1 MKRRN
6 FNKSILQQGGLMIE
20 ALAMLGLIAVV
31 TPTMYKKSAER
42 TMEVEDIN
50 TAATI
55 RTINAAAN
63 DYVSA
68 NYATILGDMVKNNE
82 TNRKLELNDLKTYLP
97 YGFNIE
103 KALYNYNG
111 NSIRISVARPAGS
124 NNLTTLMLFPA
135 KMDADNGIGQERTAR
150 IAALI
155 GSSGGYVTDSHKA
168 RGIGGIWKLEG
179 DDFTNNFGNADPN
192 TYSIVTA
199 SADTISASAGNEMDY
214 SKYLQRGKDAGD
226 DEGQWK
232 NTMRTD
238 LYMGGP
244 EGSSEDVYREA
255 TGPWSIRNINRLIV
269 GTDYVGGNK
278 EAEDA
283 TNYSLYVAPG
293 AANPNAYIHG
303 SLEAGNGQLNAD
315 ENNLKYG
322 TGTDDAGNSWVGFN
336 VNREGTISN
345 LKDLNLAQKF
355 ANGWNSIKIGAL
367 DDNDD
372 DDTNYIIR
380 AYHDTNNNTGH
391 VSLLSDSIAQFH
403 SYGSDVYNIDG
414 DNVADN
420 DDRIVFVDGGWK
432 RLGTTNAD
440 ELVEEPKYYN
450 KPYFPMR
457 IGSNV
462 KADGL
467 LAAGQI
473 DTQKIRAASLSVGS
487 HNIDD
492 TEKWLNVDTY
502 GITIKDVDRHYD
514 GEDYVSTGTYGSF
527 NNNGILLRVSDDKGD
542 TRGITDEDKGTLGTS
557 GGRDTSE
564 HEIQFN
570 LRTNKEFAGG
580 TTLSNVAELFADNT
594 DIRGKKIARISG
606 QGTIIQAKSKIR
618 DWKDDYDSS
627 WEDETQ
633 DFKDTVGPN
642 TLLLRND
649 DMQIRIHTVGHDS
662 SRDNYAAVE
671 TVFEPRGISQDYTG
685 QLSRTV
691 FKNQSVNISNG
702 NFRIARTQGGRSF
715 DSVFSVR
722 GNDYDDVEDLFD
734 QKFNDCFV
742 RRDSGSNSNKNINLE
757 KKYWEPGGYDV
768 AMHGDI
774 VITPLYSQAPTANVS
789 IGKFNKMAGINILTR
804 KYMNEETIK
813 PDNNYSADNNDSA
826 NYDRKRNTF
835 GNIIMIDQGA
845 TDSDNNNRDHGSN
858 TDYRVDPG
866 TVYIRKGYV
875 EVHGEKDIPSA
886 TTHSTKNAYE
896 GNGVIVASR
905 LVANN
910 PTSGSYGATAPQL
923 VTSNYKLNNEE
934 EKNYNITVSR
944 NNGTTTSNVE
954 TEINRYDTYM
964 VNPAYTSVM
973 HDIKLTTRGGARLS
987 DILPDFINKG
997 IYVVSN
1003 TISEQY
1009 NKEHTG
1015 EKGELKFNGYVKIV
1029 DDKTTSLPEGGGS
1042 KYSISS
1048 KEDINF
1054 STERAWASPFL
1065 GTVPAPQC
1073 PPGYGRVITLSP
1085 YSFEM
1090 AQAGVLNKTKR
1101 FYDDP
1106 LSTNNASTG
1115 KTGIKNVAK
1124 DSYYV
1129 MPVNNAN
1136 EVKSSLTPP
1145 EYAKTNVALDG
1156 NTDIEIKATNNN
1168 IGTINGTLDKL
1179 DGLSTQQ
1186 YVLSSP
1192 TATDSSTTPVK
1203 PLFFQ
1208 QSTRIKSATV
1218 PLVKGMETSLET
1230 EPSKLNGEYV
1240 QGWAAIIGFIYPAKM
1255 YSAFTGNDNSGFYWN
1270 LFPVMRGTING
1281 YATVYCYFDR
1291 TNMYKRYN
1299 SNYSDYV
1306 DRQDYMKTM
1315 TGVPDSPQKTDSSY
1329 TKRLNDP
1336 NMKYNEVW

>member
-68 NYATILGDMVKNNE
+68 NYSTILGDMVKNNE
-82 TNRKLELNDLKTYLP
+82 TNRKLNIEDLKAYLP
-97 YGFNIE
+97 YGFDIK
-103 KALYNYNG
+103 KALYNYDG
-111 NSIRISVARPAGS
+111 EHIQLSVSRPDGS

-135 KMDADNGIGQERTAR
+135 KLDEENGIGQERTSR

-155 GSSGGYVTDSHKA
+155 GSSGGYVTDNNKA
-168 RGIGGIWKLEG
+168 RGIGGIWELSG
-179 DDFTNNFGNADPN
+179 DNYTKNFNSAN
-192 TYSIVTA
+192 KYSIVTA

-244 EGSSEDVYREA
+244 DTSTEDVYHEA

-278 EAEDA
+278 ETEDA
-283 TNYSLYVAPG
+283 TNYSLYVAG
-293 AANPNAYIHG
+293 NKPNTYLSG
-303 SLEAGNGQLNAD
+303 TLEAVNSDFKVLQNQLSFGRTVTNPDADPAAQTKSDYAFTIANNGDTSTRGQLIVDRNVT
-315 ENNLKYG
+315 L
-322 TGTDDAGNSWVGFN
+322 AGSAGF
-336 VNREGTISN
+336 
-345 LKDLNLAQKF
+345 
-355 ANGWNSIKIGAL
+355 WNDVKIGVIDKYPSATEPNYGIRIKPFA
-367 DDNDD
+367 DKTSEKDNNDAPWGRVTFFAD
-372 DDTNYIIR
+372 NIMQI
-380 AYHDTNNNTGH
+380 NNTGNND
-391 VSLLSDSIAQFH
+391 VSASD
-403 SYGSDVYNIDG
+403 
-414 DNVADN
+414 
-420 DDRIVFVDGGWK
+420 DDRILIMNDGIK
-432 RLGTTNAD
+432 ELPDGTA
-440 ELVEEPKYYN
+440 VPKISYTEN
-450 KPYFPMR
+450 GKPTFPVR
-457 IGSNV
+457 IGSNAKV
-462 KADGL
+462 EGV

-492 TEKWLNVDTY
+492 TEKWLNVNQY
-502 GITIKDVDRHYD
+502 GVTMADIHHENNSDYD
-514 GEDYVSTGTYGSF
+514 PQGTYASF
-527 NNNGILLRVSDDKGD
+527 NQAGILLRADNGSHPVSDD
-542 TRGITDEDKGTLGTS
+542 DKG
-557 GGRDTSE
+557 GGANYKVGGQNTSE
-564 HEIQFN
+564 HAIQLN

-580 TTLSNVAELFADNT
+580 KTLSNVAELFADNT
-594 DIRGKKIARISG
+594 DIRSKKIARISG

-633 DFKDTVGPN
+633 DFKDTVDSN

-649 DMQIRIHTVGHDS
+649 GMQMKMS
-662 SRDNYAAVE
+662 SKAGSVKDKNSNDNPINISE
-671 TVFEPRGISQDYTG
+671 TVFSPRNNRDSAYT
-685 QLSRTV
+685 RTSFQNMHV
-691 FKNQSVNISNG
+691 DLKDS
-702 NFRIARTQGGRSF
+702 NFRIVSNWENI
-715 DSVFSVR
+715 FSVR
-722 GNDYDDVEDLFD
+722 GNDNEEDKFSSNNNDVFT
-734 QKFNDCFV
+734 
-742 RRDSGSNSNKNINLE
+742 RNIPDFPPTNE
-757 KKYWEPGGYDV
+757 KIINNYDV
-768 AMHGDI
+768 ALHGNI
-774 VITPLYSQAPTANVS
+774 VVAPKTPIGSSSYNPSNYYANVS
-789 IGKFNKMAGINILTR
+789 IGTLNKMAGVNILDKR
-804 KYMNEETIK
+804 YDYNGKLSETASWGH
-813 PDNNYSADNNDSA
+813 NA
-826 NYDRKRNTF
+826 NQHNVV
-835 GNIIMIDQGA
+835 IIDQGFDQNA
-845 TDSDNNNRDHGSN
+845 DYNNNNKKDI
-858 TDYRVDPG
+858 VDPG

-875 EVHGEKDIPSA
+875 EVHGDDSVLTSSDKD
-886 TTHSTKNAYE
+886 AYQ
-896 GNGVIVASR
+896 GNGVLVASR

-910 PTSGSYGATAPQL
+910 PIQARDVTKNIPERGSH
-923 VTSNYKLNNEE
+923 
-934 EKNYNITVSR
+934 ITEFVDSSKFG
-944 NNGTTTSNVE
+944 NGS
-954 TEINRYDTYM
+954 NRYDTYM

-1003 TISEQY
+1003 TMHESSVD
-1009 NKEHTG
+1009 KDFTFH
-1015 EKGELKFNGYVKIV
+1015 GY
-1029 DDKTTSLPEGGGS
+1029 DKTHDIQTIEPT
-1042 KYSISS
+1042 K
-1048 KEDINF
+1048 KINF
-1054 STERAWASPFL
+1054 TETEAWASPFL
-1065 GTVPAPQC
+1065 GAVPAPQC

-1090 AQAGVLNKTKR
+1090 AQAGVLNKTTR
-1101 FYDDP
+1101 SATTDP
-1106 LSTNNASTG
+1106 MKEGLGN
-1115 KTGIKNVAK
+1115 
-1124 DSYYV
+1124 SYYV

-1145 EYAKTNVALDG
+1145 EYAKANVALDADS
-1156 NTDIEIKATNNN
+1156 DIRIDSTNNN
-1168 IGTINGTLDKL
+1168 IGTIDGTLKKL

-1208 QSTRIKSATV
+1208 QSTRIKSATI
-1218 PLVKGMETSLET
+1218 PLLSGEAKTSIETTQSYLTGKYVK
-1230 EPSKLNGEYV
+1230 
-1240 QGWAAIIGFIYPAKM
+1240 GWAAIIGFIYPAKM
-1255 YSAFTGNDNSGFYWN
+1255 YSSFTNKDEEGFYWN

-1291 TNMYKRYN
+1291 TNMYGKYN
-1299 SNYSDYV
+1299 DNYSDYV

-1315 TGVPDSPQKTDSSY
+1315 TGVPDDHSKTDSNY

-1336 NMKYNEVW
+1336 NLKYDEVW

>member
-68 NYATILGDMVKNNE
+68 NYSTILGDMVKNNE
-82 TNRKLELNDLKTYLP
+82 TNRKLNIEDLKAYLP
-97 YGFNIE
+97 YGFDVK
-103 KALYNYNG
+103 KALYNYDG
-111 NSIRISVARPAGS
+111 EHIQLSVSRPDGS

-135 KMDADNGIGQERTAR
+135 KLDEENGIGQERTSR

-155 GSSGGYVTDSHKA
+155 GSSGGYVTDTNKA
-168 RGIGGIWKLEG
+168 RGIGGIWELSG
-179 DDFTNNFGNADPN
+179 DSYTKNFNSAN
-192 TYSIVTA
+192 KYSIVTA

-214 SKYLQRGKDAGD
+214 SKYLQRGQDPD
-226 DEGQWK
+226 DTNSQWK

-255 TGPWSIRNINRLIV
+255 TGPHSIRNINSLIV
-269 GTDYVGGNK
+269 GANTSGGVDGEGNDL
-278 EAEDA
+278 ADA
-283 TNYSLYVAPG
+283 GGYGLYVAPG

-322 TGTDDAGNSWVGFN
+322 TGTDDDGNSWVGFN
-336 VNREGTISN
+336 VDKEGTISN
-345 LKDLNLAQKF
+345 LKDLNLAKK
-355 ANGWNSIKIGAL
+355 AGNWTSILIGAL
-367 DDNDD
+367 ENDGDDK
-372 DDTNYIIR
+372 NYIIKAQPR
-380 AYHDTNNNTGH
+380 DGESLGK
-391 VSLLSDSIAQFH
+391 VSLLGDDIVSLSGYASKDNYMPYPNRRKASSDRVVIL
-403 SYGSDVYNIDG
+403 N
-414 DNVADN
+414 N
-420 DDRIVFVDGGWK
+420 GWK
-432 RLGTTNAD
+432 TD
-440 ELVEEPKYYN
+440 ENLQPIDEPQYN
-450 KPYFPMR
+450 SEPSFPMR
-457 IGSNV
+457 VGANAKYQGI
-462 KADGL
+462 
-467 LAAGQI
+467 LAAGQL

-487 HNIDD
+487 EKIDD
-492 TEKWLNVDTY
+492 ENKWMTVDKDGILITKNSTDTDGNTKSGTRININKDQISLRVDATPQSIINERGIESTGHAGQIVMNNTGTVY
-502 GITIKDVDRHYD
+502 ESDGSERTVNAAITI
-514 GEDYVSTGTYGSF
+514 
-527 NNNGILLRVSDDKGD
+527 
-542 TRGITDEDKGTLGTS
+542 TS
-557 GGRDTSE
+557 PT
-564 HEIQFN
+564 
-570 LRTNKEFAGG
+570 
-580 TTLSNVAELFADNT
+580 T
-594 DIRGKKIARISG
+594 DIRGTEDLTISG
-606 QGTIIQAKSKIR
+606 KGTIVQAMSENSKSSA
-618 DWKDDYDSS
+618 D
-627 WEDETQ
+627 T
-633 DFKDTVGPN
+633 FKNTVPDN

-649 DMQIRIHTVGHDS
+649 GMQMKMSSKVGSVKDKNGNNNPINIS
-662 SRDNYAAVE
+662 E
-671 TVFEPRGISQDYTG
+671 TVFSPR
-685 QLSRTV
+685 
-691 FKNQSVNISNG
+691 NNSNSAHTKTSFQNMHVDLKDS
-702 NFRIARTQGGRSF
+702 NFRIVSNRENI
-715 DSVFSVR
+715 FSVR
-722 GNDYDDVEDLFD
+722 GNDNEEDKFSSNNNDVFT
-734 QKFNDCFV
+734 
-742 RRDSGSNSNKNINLE
+742 RNIPDFPPTNE
-757 KKYWEPGGYDV
+757 KIINNYDV
-768 AMHGDI
+768 ALHGNI
-774 VITPLYSQAPTANVS
+774 VVAPKTPIDSSSYNPSNYYANVS
-789 IGKFNKMAGINILTR
+789 IGTLNKMAGVNILDKR
-804 KYMNEETIK
+804 YDYNGKLSETASWGH
-813 PDNNYSADNNDSA
+813 NA
-826 NYDRKRNTF
+826 NQHNVV
-835 GNIIMIDQGA
+835 IIDQGF
-845 TDSDNNNRDHGSN
+845 DVN
-858 TDYRVDPG
+858 TDYNNNNKKDIVDPG

-875 EVHGEKDIPSA
+875 EVHGEDTANTSGY
-886 TTHSTKNAYE
+886 SYNDAYH
-896 GNGVIVASR
+896 GNGVLVASR

-910 PTSGSYGATAPQL
+910 PPADKTKTTVPYGHEVPQMFKSDYI
-923 VTSNYKLNNEE
+923 TE
-934 EKNYNITVSR
+934 YNTTVDDKGKDVV
-944 NNGTTTSNVE
+944 NG
-954 TEINRYDTYM
+954 INRYDTYM

-1003 TISEQY
+1003 TISEKY
-1009 NKEHTG
+1009 NKDHT
-1015 EKGELKFNGYVKIV
+1015 EKGKLIFNGYIKIV
-1029 DDKTTSLPEGGGS
+1029 DDKTTSLPDGDGR

-1101 FYDDP
+1101 AMNDA
-1106 LSTNNASTG
+1106 LSTEFSNKAEQG
-1115 KTGIKNVAK
+1115 KEGPF

-1129 MPVNNAN
+1129 MPTNNYN

-1145 EYAKTNVALDG
+1145 EYAKANVALDG

-1218 PLVKGMETSLET
+1218 PLVKDMPTSIET
-1230 EPSKLNGEYV
+1230 EPSDLDGKYV

-1255 YSAFTGNDNSGFYWN
+1255 YSAFTGNNNSGFYWN

-1291 TNMYKRYN
+1291 TNMYKRY
-1299 SNYSDYV
+1299 SSDY
-1306 DRQDYMKTM
+1306 DNYIEKQDYMKTM
-1315 TGVPDSPQKTDSSY
+1315 DNVPNSHKKTDSNY

-1336 NMKYNEVW
+1336 DMKYNEVW

>member
-68 NYATILGDMVKNNE
+68 NYSTILGDMVKNNE
-82 TNRKLELNDLKTYLP
+82 TNRKLNIEDLKAYLP
-97 YGFNIE
+97 YGFDIK
-103 KALYNYNG
+103 KALYNYDG
-111 NSIRISVARPAGS
+111 EHIQLSVSRPDGS

-135 KMDADNGIGQERTAR
+135 KLDEENGIGQERTSR

-155 GSSGGYVTDSHKA
+155 GSSGGYVTDNNKA
-168 RGIGGIWKLEG
+168 RGIGGIWELSG
-179 DDFTNNFGNADPN
+179 DNYTKNFNSAN
-192 TYSIVTA
+192 KYSIVTA

-244 EGSSEDVYREA
+244 DTSTEDVYHEA

-278 EAEDA
+278 ETEDA
-283 TNYSLYVAPG
+283 TNYSLYVAG
-293 AANPNAYIHG
+293 NKPNTYLSG
-303 SLEAGNGQLNAD
+303 TLEAVNSDFKVLQNQLSFGRTVTNPDADPAAQTKSDYAFTIANNGDTSTRGQLIVDRNVT
-315 ENNLKYG
+315 L
-322 TGTDDAGNSWVGFN
+322 AGSAGF
-336 VNREGTISN
+336 
-345 LKDLNLAQKF
+345 
-355 ANGWNSIKIGAL
+355 WNDVKIGVIDKYPSATEPNYGIRIKPFA
-367 DDNDD
+367 DKTSEKDNNDAPWGRVTFFAD
-372 DDTNYIIR
+372 NIMQI
-380 AYHDTNNNTGH
+380 NNTGNND
-391 VSLLSDSIAQFH
+391 VSASD
-403 SYGSDVYNIDG
+403 
-414 DNVADN
+414 
-420 DDRIVFVDGGWK
+420 DDRILIMNDGIK
-432 RLGTTNAD
+432 ELPDGTA
-440 ELVEEPKYYN
+440 VPKISYTEN
-450 KPYFPMR
+450 GKPTFPVR
-457 IGSNV
+457 IGSNAKV
-462 KADGL
+462 EGV

-492 TEKWLNVDTY
+492 TEKWLNVNQY
-502 GITIKDVDRHYD
+502 GVTMADIHHENNSDYD
-514 GEDYVSTGTYGSF
+514 HQGTYASF
-527 NNNGILLRVSDDKGD
+527 NQAGILLRADNGSHPVSDD
-542 TRGITDEDKGTLGTS
+542 DKG
-557 GGRDTSE
+557 GGANYKVGGQNTSE
-564 HEIQFN
+564 HAIQLN

-580 TTLSNVAELFADNT
+580 KTLSNVAELFADNT
-594 DIRGKKIARISG
+594 DIRSKKIARISG

-633 DFKDTVGPN
+633 DFKDTVDSN

-649 DMQIRIHTVGHDS
+649 GMQMKMS
-662 SRDNYAAVE
+662 SKAGSVKDKNSNDNPINISE
-671 TVFEPRGISQDYTG
+671 TVFSPRNNRDSAYT
-685 QLSRTV
+685 RTSFQNMHV
-691 FKNQSVNISNG
+691 DLKDS
-702 NFRIARTQGGRSF
+702 NFRIVSNWENI
-715 DSVFSVR
+715 FSVR
-722 GNDYDDVEDLFD
+722 GNDNEEDKFSSNNNDVFT
-734 QKFNDCFV
+734 
-742 RRDSGSNSNKNINLE
+742 RNIPDFPPTNE
-757 KKYWEPGGYDV
+757 KIINNYDV
-768 AMHGDI
+768 ALHGNI
-774 VITPLYSQAPTANVS
+774 VVAPKTPIGSSSYNPSNYYANVS
-789 IGKFNKMAGINILTR
+789 IGTLNKMAGVNILDKR
-804 KYMNEETIK
+804 YDYNGKLSETASWGH
-813 PDNNYSADNNDSA
+813 NA
-826 NYDRKRNTF
+826 NQHNVV
-835 GNIIMIDQGA
+835 IIDQGFDQNA
-845 TDSDNNNRDHGSN
+845 DYNNNNKKDI
-858 TDYRVDPG
+858 VDPG

-875 EVHGEKDIPSA
+875 EVHGDDSVLTSSDKD
-886 TTHSTKNAYE
+886 AYQ
-896 GNGVIVASR
+896 GNGVLVASR

-910 PTSGSYGATAPQL
+910 PIQARDVTKNIPERGSH
-923 VTSNYKLNNEE
+923 
-934 EKNYNITVSR
+934 ITEFVDSSKFG
-944 NNGTTTSNVE
+944 NGS
-954 TEINRYDTYM
+954 NRYDTYM

-1003 TISEQY
+1003 TMHESSVD
-1009 NKEHTG
+1009 KDFTFH
-1015 EKGELKFNGYVKIV
+1015 GY
-1029 DDKTTSLPEGGGS
+1029 DKTHDIQTIEPT
-1042 KYSISS
+1042 K
-1048 KEDINF
+1048 KINF
-1054 STERAWASPFL
+1054 TETEAWASPFL
-1065 GTVPAPQC
+1065 GAVPAPQC

-1090 AQAGVLNKTKR
+1090 AQAGVLNKTTR
-1101 FYDDP
+1101 SATTDP
-1106 LSTNNASTG
+1106 MKEGLGN
-1115 KTGIKNVAK
+1115 
-1124 DSYYV
+1124 SYYV

-1145 EYAKTNVALDG
+1145 EYAKANVALDADS
-1156 NTDIEIKATNNN
+1156 DIRIDSTNNN
-1168 IGTINGTLDKL
+1168 IGTIDGTLKKL

-1208 QSTRIKSATV
+1208 QSTRIKSATI
-1218 PLVKGMETSLET
+1218 PLLSGEAKTSIETTQSYLTGKYVK
-1230 EPSKLNGEYV
+1230 
-1240 QGWAAIIGFIYPAKM
+1240 GWAAIIGFIYPAKM
-1255 YSAFTGNDNSGFYWN
+1255 YSSFTNKDEEGFYWN

-1291 TNMYKRYN
+1291 TNMYGKYN
-1299 SNYSDYV
+1299 DNYSDYV

-1315 TGVPDSPQKTDSSY
+1315 TGVPDDHSKTDSNY

-1336 NMKYNEVW
+1336 NLKYDEVW

>member
-68 NYATILGDMVKNNE
+68 NYSTILGDMVKNTE
-82 TNRKLELNDLKTYLP
+82 YERELDPRDLRAYLP
-97 YGFNIE
+97 YGFDIE
-103 KALYNYNG
+103 KALYNYDGANIKLTV
-111 NSIRISVARPAGS
+111 SRPVGS

-179 DDFTNNFGNADPN
+179 GDFTKNFKNVDPN

-214 SKYLQRGKDAGD
+214 SKYLQRGQDPD
-226 DEGQWK
+226 DTNSQWK

-255 TGPWSIRNINRLIV
+255 TGPHSIRNINSLIV
-269 GTDYVGGNK
+269 GANTSGGVDGEGNDL
-278 EAEDA
+278 ADA
-283 TNYSLYVAPG
+283 GGYGLYVAPG

-336 VNREGTISN
+336 VDKEGTISN
-345 LKDLNLAQKF
+345 LKDLNLAKK
-355 ANGWNSIKIGAL
+355 AGNWTSILIGAL
-367 DDNDD
+367 ENDGDDK
-372 DDTNYIIR
+372 NYIIKAQPR
-380 AYHDTNNNTGH
+380 DGESLGK
-391 VSLLSDSIAQFH
+391 VSLLGDDIVSLSGYASKDNYMPYPNRRKASSDRVVIL
-403 SYGSDVYNIDG
+403 N
-414 DNVADN
+414 N
-420 DDRIVFVDGGWK
+420 GWK
-432 RLGTTNAD
+432 TD
-440 ELVEEPKYYN
+440 ENLQPIDEPQYN
-450 KPYFPMR
+450 SEPSFPMR
-457 IGSNV
+457 VGANAKYQGI
-462 KADGL
+462 
-467 LAAGQI
+467 LAAGQL

-487 HNIDD
+487 EKIDD
-492 TEKWLNVDTY
+492 ENKWMTVDKDGILITKNSTDTDGNTKSGTRINVNKDQISLRVDATPQSIINERGIESTGHAGQIVMNNTGTVY
-502 GITIKDVDRHYD
+502 NTDGSERTVNAAITI
-514 GEDYVSTGTYGSF
+514 
-527 NNNGILLRVSDDKGD
+527 
-542 TRGITDEDKGTLGTS
+542 TS
-557 GGRDTSE
+557 PT
-564 HEIQFN
+564 
-570 LRTNKEFAGG
+570 
-580 TTLSNVAELFADNT
+580 T
-594 DIRGKKIARISG
+594 DIRGTEDLTISG
-606 QGTIIQAKSKIR
+606 KGTIVQAMSENSKSSA
-618 DWKDDYDSS
+618 D
-627 WEDETQ
+627 T
-633 DFKDTVGPN
+633 FKNTVPDN

-649 DMQIRIHTVGHDS
+649 GMQMKMS
-662 SRDNYAAVE
+662 SKAGSVKDKNSNDNPINISE
-671 TVFEPRGISQDYTG
+671 TVFSPRNNRDSAYT
-685 QLSRTV
+685 RTSFQNMHV
-691 FKNQSVNISNG
+691 DLKDS
-702 NFRIARTQGGRSF
+702 NFRIVNDQNRSI
-715 DSVFSVR
+715 FSVR
-722 GNDYDDVEDLFD
+722 GNNNEEDKFGSNNNNNDLFTRNMQNVTD
-734 QKFNDCFV
+734 VK
-742 RRDSGSNSNKNINLE
+742 KNIANN
-757 KKYWEPGGYDV
+757 YDI
-768 AMHGDI
+768 ALHGNV
-774 VITPLYSQAPTANVS
+774 VISPLIPNNSTGFSATSYHANVS
-789 IGKFNKMAGINILTR
+789 IGTLNKNAGVNILDKR
-804 KYMNEETIK
+804 YDYNDILSETASSGYNRNQ
-813 PDNNYSADNNDSA
+813 NNVV
-826 NYDRKRNTF
+826 
-835 GNIIMIDQGA
+835 IIDQGFDENA
-845 TDSDNNNRDHGSN
+845 DYNNNNKKDI
-858 TDYRVDPG
+858 VDPG

-875 EVHGEKDIPSA
+875 EVHGEDTANTSG
-886 TTHSTKNAYE
+886 HSYNDAYH
-896 GNGVIVASR
+896 GNGVLVASR

-910 PTSGSYGATAPQL
+910 PSPDKTTKTTVPYGHEVPQMFESSYIT
-923 VTSNYKLNNEE
+923 E
-934 EKNYNITVSR
+934 YN
-944 NNGTTTSNVE
+944 TTLDDKGKEVVKP
-954 TEINRYDTYM
+954 INRYDTYM

-1003 TISEQY
+1003 TISEEY
-1009 NKEHTG
+1009 NKDHTEEG
-1015 EKGELKFNGYVKIV
+1015 KLIFNGYIKIV
-1029 DDKTTSLPEGGGS
+1029 DDKTTSLPEGNGN

-1065 GTVPAPQC
+1065 GAVPAPQC

-1106 LSTNNASTG
+1106 LSTGEN
-1115 KTGIKNVAK
+1115 GIKNDAK

-1145 EYAKTNVALDG
+1145 EYAKANVVSASDA
-1156 NTDIEIKATNNN
+1156 DIQIDATNSSM
-1168 IGTINGTLDKL
+1168 GTINGTLDKL

-1218 PLVKGMETSLET
+1218 PLVKGMKTSIET

-1291 TNMYKRYN
+1291 TNMYKRY
-1299 SNYSDYV
+1299 SSDY
-1306 DRQDYMKTM
+1306 DNYIEKQDYMKTM
-1315 TGVPDSPQKTDSSY
+1315 DNVPDSHKKTDSNY

-1336 NMKYNEVW
+1336 DMKYNEVW

>member
-111 NSIRISVARPAGS
+111 NSIKISVARPAGS

-155 GSSGGYVTDSHKA
+155 GSSGGYVIDSHKA

-278 EAEDA
+278 ETEDA

-336 VNREGTISN
+336 VDKEGTISN

-432 RLGTTNAD
+432 RLGTTNDD

-467 LAAGQI
+467 LAAGQL

-487 HNIDD
+487 QNIDD

-527 NNNGILLRVSDDKGD
+527 TNNGILLRVSDNKGD
-542 TRGITDEDKGTLGTS
+542 TNGITDEDRGTLGTP
-557 GGRDTSE
+557 GGRGTSE
-564 HEIQFN
+564 HDIQFN
-570 LRTNKEFAGG
+570 LRNSKKFAGG
-580 TTLSNVAELFADNT
+580 KTLPNVAELFADNT
-594 DIRGKKIARISG
+594 DIRSKEIARISG
-606 QGTIIQAKSKIR
+606 QGTIIQAKSEIG
-618 DWKDDYDSS
+618 DWKDDYDNNS
-627 WEDETQ
+627 EDETQ

-742 RRDSGSNSNKNINLE
+742 RRDSAKGATDTE
-757 KKYWEPGGYDV
+757 KKYWETGGYDV

-804 KYMNEETIK
+804 KYKNEETIK
-813 PDNNYSADNNDSA
+813 PDNNYSANNNDRA
-826 NYDRKRNTF
+826 NYDHKRDTF

-845 TDSDNNNRDHGSN
+845 TDSDNNNRDRGSTASN

-875 EVHGEKDIPSA
+875 EVHGEKTVHS
-886 TTHSTKNAYE
+886 TSTKNAYE
-896 GNGVIVASR
+896 GNGVLVASR

-910 PTSGSYGATAPQL
+910 PIQAHDGTNNIPEHGSHITEF
-923 VTSNYKLNNEE
+923 VDSSNYD
-934 EKNYNITVSR
+934 
-944 NNGTTTSNVE
+944 NGSNH
-954 TEINRYDTYM
+954 YDTYM

-1003 TISEQY
+1003 TI
-1009 NKEHTG
+1009 KENFNN
-1015 EKGELKFNGYVKIV
+1015 EAGELKFFGYNDAIKGAQHIASANSVNSTEK
-1029 DDKTTSLPEGGGS
+1029 
-1042 KYSISS
+1042 
-1048 KEDINF
+1048 INF
-1054 STERAWASPFL
+1054 ANSDAWASPFL
-1065 GTVPAPQC
+1065 GAVPAPQC

-1090 AQAGVLNKTKR
+1090 AQAGILNRTQR
-1101 FYDDP
+1101 AINDA
-1106 LSTNNASTG
+1106 LSTGEN
-1115 KTGIKNVAK
+1115 GIKNDTK

-1145 EYAKTNVALDG
+1145 EYAKANVALDG

-1218 PLVKGMETSLET
+1218 PLVDNYDNGTSLDT
-1230 EPSKLNGEYV
+1230 KPSDLNGLYV
-1240 QGWAAIIGFIYPAKM
+1240 SGWAAIIGFIYPAKM

-1291 TNMYKRYN
+1291 TNMYGKYN
-1299 SNYSDYV
+1299 GNYVDYV
-1306 DRQDYMKTM
+1306 DKQDYMKTM
-1315 TGVPDSPQKTDSSY
+1315 TGVPSSKAKVIDPLY
-1329 TKRLNDP
+1329 KARLNDP
-1336 NMKYNEVW
+1336 NMKYDEVW

>member
-68 NYATILGDMVKNNE
+68 NYSTILGDMVKNTE
-82 TNRKLELNDLKTYLP
+82 YERELDPRDLRAYLP
-97 YGFNIE
+97 YGFDIE
-103 KALYNYNG
+103 KALYNYDGANIKLTV
-111 NSIRISVARPAGS
+111 SRPVGS

-179 DDFTNNFGNADPN
+179 GDFTKNFKNVDPN

-214 SKYLQRGKDAGD
+214 SKYLQRGKDPD
-226 DEGQWK
+226 DTGGQWK

-244 EGSSEDVYREA
+244 EGSSEDVYHEA

-336 VNREGTISN
+336 VDTEGTITN
-345 LKDLNLAQKF
+345 LKNLNLA
-355 ANGWNSIKIGAL
+355 NLWGRWNNIQIGAL
-367 DDNDD
+367 DDDD
-372 DDTNYIIR
+372 DDRWFVIKADANPNSSDEGNLYLLGDVAEFHNR
-380 AYHDTNNNTGH
+380 DTNDNNNDLVVLADWNWDNFRTDGNGNA
-391 VSLLSDSIAQFH
+391 IPKIN
-403 SYGSDVYNIDG
+403 YNNSPI
-414 DNVADN
+414 
-420 DDRIVFVDGGWK
+420 
-432 RLGTTNAD
+432 
-440 ELVEEPKYYN
+440 
-450 KPYFPMR
+450 FPIRM
-457 IGSNV
+457 GSNTKV
-462 KADGL
+462 DSL
-467 LAAGQI
+467 LAAGQL

-487 HNIDD
+487 QNIEDS
-492 TEKWLNVDTY
+492 EKWLNVDSY

-570 LRTNKEFAGG
+570 LRNSKKFAGG
-580 TTLSNVAELFADNT
+580 KALSNVAELFADNT
-594 DIRGKKIARISG
+594 DIRGKEIARISG
-606 QGTIIQAKSKIR
+606 QGTIIQAKSEIG
-618 DWKDDYDSS
+618 DWKDDYDNNS
-627 WEDETQ
+627 EDETQ
-633 DFKDTVGPN
+633 DFKDTVDSN

-742 RRDSGSNSNKNINLE
+742 RRDSGSKSNKNINLE

-886 TTHSTKNAYE
+886 TTPSTKNAYE

-923 VTSNYKLNNEE
+923 VTSNYKLNNE

-1003 TISEQY
+1003 TISEEY
-1009 NKEHTG
+1009 NKAHTG
-1015 EKGELKFNGYVKIV
+1015 EKGELIFNGYVKIV

-1073 PPGYGRVITLSP
+1073 PPGYGRVITISP

-1101 FYDDP
+1101 AMNDA
-1106 LSTNNASTG
+1106 LSTEFSNKAEQGNG
-1115 KTGIKNVAK
+1115 PY

-1129 MPVNNAN
+1129 MPTNNYN

-1145 EYAKTNVALDG
+1145 EYAKANVALDG

-1218 PLVKGMETSLET
+1218 PLVQGKPTSLET
-1230 EPSKLNGEYV
+1230 EASDLNGEYV

-1255 YSAFTGNDNSGFYWN
+1255 YSAFTGNNNSGFYWN

>member
-68 NYATILGDMVKNNE
+68 NYSTILGDMVKNTE
-82 TNRKLELNDLKTYLP
+82 YERELDPRDLRAYLP
-97 YGFNIE
+97 YGFDIE
-103 KALYNYNG
+103 KALYNYDGANIKLTV
-111 NSIRISVARPAGS
+111 SRPVGS

-179 DDFTNNFGNADPN
+179 GDFTKNFKNVDPN

-214 SKYLQRGKDAGD
+214 SKYLQRGKDPD
-226 DEGQWK
+226 DTGGQWK

-244 EGSSEDVYREA
+244 EGSSEDVYHEA

-336 VNREGTISN
+336 VDKEGTISN
-345 LKDLNLAQKF
+345 LKDLNLA
-355 ANGWNSIKIGAL
+355 NLWGRWNNIQIGAL
-367 DDNDD
+367 DNDED
-372 DDTNYIIR
+372 EQWFVIKADADQNSVDKGNLYLLGDVAEFHNRDTN
-380 AYHDTNNNTGH
+380 DNNNDL
-391 VSLLSDSIAQFH
+391 VVL
-403 SYGSDVYNIDG
+403 
-414 DNVADN
+414 AD
-420 DDRIVFVDGGWK
+420 
-432 RLGTTNAD
+432 
-440 ELVEEPKYYN
+440 YYN
-450 KPYFPMR
+450 FRTDEDGNHISDIKYNTSPTFPIRM
-457 IGSNV
+457 GSNTKV
-462 KADGL
+462 DGL
-467 LAAGQI
+467 LAAGQL

-492 TEKWLNVDTY
+492 NEKWLNVNQY
-502 GITIKDVDRHYD
+502 GVTMADIHHENNGDYD
-514 GEDYVSTGTYGSF
+514 PYGTYASF
-527 NNNGILLRVSDDKGD
+527 NQAGILLRADYSSHPVSDD
-542 TRGITDEDKGTLGTS
+542 DKG
-557 GGRDTSE
+557 GGANYKVGGQNTSE
-564 HEIQFN
+564 HAIQFN

-580 TTLSNVAELFADNT
+580 KTLPNVAELFADNT
-594 DIRGKKIARISG
+594 DIRAKETARISG
-606 QGTIIQAKSKIR
+606 NGTIIQAKSEIG
-618 DWKDDYDSS
+618 DWKDDYDNNS
-627 WEDETQ
+627 EDETR
-633 DFKDTVGPN
+633 DFKDTVDSN

-649 DMQIRIHTVGHDS
+649 GMQMKMS
-662 SRDNYAAVE
+662 SKAGSVKDKNSNDNPINISE
-671 TVFEPRGISQDYTG
+671 TVFSPRNNRDSAYT
-685 QLSRTV
+685 RTSFQNMHV
-691 FKNQSVNISNG
+691 DLKDS
-702 NFRIARTQGGRSF
+702 NFRIVSNRENI
-715 DSVFSVR
+715 FSVR
-722 GNDYDDVEDLFD
+722 GNDNEEDKFSSNNNDVFT
-734 QKFNDCFV
+734 
-742 RRDSGSNSNKNINLE
+742 RNIPDFLPTNE
-757 KKYWEPGGYDV
+757 KIINNYDV
-768 AMHGDI
+768 ALHGNI
-774 VITPLYSQAPTANVS
+774 VVAPKTPIDSSSHNPSNYYANVS
-789 IGKFNKMAGINILTR
+789 IGTLNKMAGVNILDKR
-804 KYMNEETIK
+804 YDYNGKLSETASWGHNANQ
-813 PDNNYSADNNDSA
+813 NNVV
-826 NYDRKRNTF
+826 
-835 GNIIMIDQGA
+835 IIDQGFDENA
-845 TDSDNNNRDHGSN
+845 DYNNNNKKDI
-858 TDYRVDPG
+858 VDPG

-875 EVHGEKDIPSA
+875 EVHGEDTANTSGY
-886 TTHSTKNAYE
+886 SYNDAYH
-896 GNGVIVASR
+896 GKGVLVASR

-910 PTSGSYGATAPQL
+910 PIQAHS
-923 VTSNYKLNNEE
+923 
-934 EKNYNITVSR
+934 EKTE
-944 NNGTTTSNVE
+944 NGTTTNTPEHGSHITQFVNSSQYGNGS
-954 TEINRYDTYM
+954 NRYDTYM

-1003 TISEQY
+1003 TI
-1009 NKEHTG
+1009 KENFNNEAG
-1015 EKGELKFNGYVKIV
+1015 DLEFNGYN
-1029 DDKTTSLPEGGGS
+1029 GS
-1042 KYSISS
+1042 NGAQLIASANSVNSTEK
-1048 KEDINF
+1048 INF
-1054 STERAWASPFL
+1054 ANSDAWASPYL
-1065 GTVPAPQC
+1065 GSVPAPQC
-1073 PPGYGRVITLSP
+1073 PPGYGRVITLTP

-1090 AQAGVLNKTKR
+1090 AQAGILNKTQR
-1101 FYDDP
+1101 AINDA
-1106 LSTNNASTG
+1106 LSTGEN
-1115 KTGIKNVAK
+1115 GIKNGTK

-1145 EYAKTNVALDG
+1145 EYAKANVALDG
-1156 NTDIEIKATNNN
+1156 NTDIKITATNNN
-1168 IGTINGTLDKL
+1168 IGTINGTLDEL

-1218 PLVKGMETSLET
+1218 PLVDGLPTSLET
-1230 EPSKLNGEYV
+1230 KPSALENEYV
-1240 QGWAAIIGFIYPAKM
+1240 SGWAAIIGFIYPAKM

-1291 TNMYKRYN
+1291 TNMYGKYIG
-1299 SNYSDYV
+1299 NYGDYV
-1306 DRQDYMKTM
+1306 DKQDYMKTM
-1315 TGVPDSPQKTDSSY
+1315 TKVPSSKAKAADPLY
-1329 TKRLNDP
+1329 KARLNDP
-1336 NMKYNEVW
+1336 NMKYDEVW

>member
-68 NYATILGDMVKNNE
+68 NYSTILGDMVKNNE
-82 TNRKLELNDLKTYLP
+82 TNRKLNIEDLKAYLP
-97 YGFNIE
+97 YGFDIK
-103 KALYNYNG
+103 KALYNYDG
-111 NSIRISVARPAGS
+111 EHIQLSVSRPDGS

-135 KMDADNGIGQERTAR
+135 KLDEENGIGQERTSR

-155 GSSGGYVTDSHKA
+155 GSSGGYVTDNNKA
-168 RGIGGIWKLEG
+168 RGIGGIWELSG
-179 DDFTNNFGNADPN
+179 DNYTKNFNSAN
-192 TYSIVTA
+192 KYSIVTA

-244 EGSSEDVYREA
+244 DTSTEDVYHEA

-278 EAEDA
+278 ETEDA
-283 TNYSLYVAPG
+283 TNYSLYVAG
-293 AANPNAYIHG
+293 NKPNTYLSG
-303 SLEAGNGQLNAD
+303 TLEAVNSDFKVLQNQLSFGRTVTNPDADPAAQTKSDYAFTIANNGDTSTRGQLIVDRNVT
-315 ENNLKYG
+315 L
-322 TGTDDAGNSWVGFN
+322 AGSAGF
-336 VNREGTISN
+336 
-345 LKDLNLAQKF
+345 
-355 ANGWNSIKIGAL
+355 WNDVKIGVIDKYPSATEPNYGIRIKPFA
-367 DDNDD
+367 DKTSEKDNNDAPWGRVTFFAD
-372 DDTNYIIR
+372 NIMQI
-380 AYHDTNNNTGH
+380 NNTGNND
-391 VSLLSDSIAQFH
+391 VSASD
-403 SYGSDVYNIDG
+403 
-414 DNVADN
+414 
-420 DDRIVFVDGGWK
+420 DDRILIMNDGIK
-432 RLGTTNAD
+432 ELPDGTA
-440 ELVEEPKYYN
+440 VPKISYTEN
-450 KPYFPMR
+450 GKPTFPVR
-457 IGSNV
+457 IGSNAKV
-462 KADGL
+462 EGV

-492 TEKWLNVDTY
+492 NEKWLNVNQY
-502 GITIKDVDRHYD
+502 GVTMADIHHENNSDYD
-514 GEDYVSTGTYGSF
+514 PQGTYASF
-527 NNNGILLRVSDDKGD
+527 NQAGILLRADNGNHPVSDD
-542 TRGITDEDKGTLGTS
+542 DKG
-557 GGRDTSE
+557 GGANYKVGGQNTSE
-564 HEIQFN
+564 HAIQLN

-580 TTLSNVAELFADNT
+580 KTLSNVAELFADNT
-594 DIRGKKIARISG
+594 DIRSKKIARISG

-633 DFKDTVGPN
+633 DFKDTVDSN

-649 DMQIRIHTVGHDS
+649 GMQMKMS
-662 SRDNYAAVE
+662 SKAGSVKDKNSNDNPINISE
-671 TVFEPRGISQDYTG
+671 TVFSPRNNRDSAYT
-685 QLSRTV
+685 RTSFQNMHV
-691 FKNQSVNISNG
+691 DLKDS
-702 NFRIARTQGGRSF
+702 NFRIVSNWENI
-715 DSVFSVR
+715 FSVR
-722 GNDYDDVEDLFD
+722 GNDNEEDKFSSNNNDVFT
-734 QKFNDCFV
+734 
-742 RRDSGSNSNKNINLE
+742 RNIPDFPPTNE
-757 KKYWEPGGYDV
+757 KIINNYDV
-768 AMHGDI
+768 ALHGNI
-774 VITPLYSQAPTANVS
+774 VVAPKTPIGSSSYNPSNYYANVS
-789 IGKFNKMAGINILTR
+789 IGTLNKMAGVNILDKR
-804 KYMNEETIK
+804 YDYNGKLSETASWGH
-813 PDNNYSADNNDSA
+813 NA
-826 NYDRKRNTF
+826 NQHNVV
-835 GNIIMIDQGA
+835 IIDQGFDQNA
-845 TDSDNNNRDHGSN
+845 DYNNNNKKDI
-858 TDYRVDPG
+858 VDPG

-875 EVHGEKDIPSA
+875 EVHGDDSVLTSSDKD
-886 TTHSTKNAYE
+886 AYQ
-896 GNGVIVASR
+896 GNGVLVASR

-910 PTSGSYGATAPQL
+910 PIQARDVTKNIPERGSH
-923 VTSNYKLNNEE
+923 
-934 EKNYNITVSR
+934 ITEFVDSSKFG
-944 NNGTTTSNVE
+944 NGS
-954 TEINRYDTYM
+954 NRYDTYM

-1003 TISEQY
+1003 TMHESSVD
-1009 NKEHTG
+1009 KDFTFH
-1015 EKGELKFNGYVKIV
+1015 GY
-1029 DDKTTSLPEGGGS
+1029 DKTHDIQTIEPT
-1042 KYSISS
+1042 K
-1048 KEDINF
+1048 KINF
-1054 STERAWASPFL
+1054 TETEAWASPFL
-1065 GTVPAPQC
+1065 GAVPAPQC

-1090 AQAGVLNKTKR
+1090 AQAGVLNKTTR
-1101 FYDDP
+1101 SATTDP
-1106 LSTNNASTG
+1106 MKEGLGN
-1115 KTGIKNVAK
+1115 
-1124 DSYYV
+1124 SYYV

-1145 EYAKTNVALDG
+1145 EYAKANVALDAD
-1156 NTDIEIKATNNN
+1156 NDIRIDSTNNN
-1168 IGTINGTLDKL
+1168 IGTIDGTLKKL

-1208 QSTRIKSATV
+1208 QSTRIKSATI
-1218 PLVKGMETSLET
+1218 PLLSGEAKTSIETTQSYLTGKYVK
-1230 EPSKLNGEYV
+1230 
-1240 QGWAAIIGFIYPAKM
+1240 GWAAIIGFIYPAKM
-1255 YSAFTGNDNSGFYWN
+1255 YSSFTNKDEEGFYWN

-1291 TNMYKRYN
+1291 TNMYGKYN
-1299 SNYSDYV
+1299 DNYSDYV

-1315 TGVPDSPQKTDSSY
+1315 TGVPDDHSKTDSNY

-1336 NMKYNEVW
+1336 NLKYDEVW

>member
-68 NYATILGDMVKNNE
+68 NYSTILGDMVKNNE
-82 TNRKLELNDLKTYLP
+82 TSRRLNIDDLGAYLP
-97 YGFNIE
+97 YGFDINH
-103 KALYNYNG
+103 ALYNYEH
-111 NSIRISVARPAGS
+111 IQLSVSRPEGS

-155 GSSGGYVTDSHKA
+155 GSSGGYVIDSHKA
-168 RGIGGIWKLEG
+168 RGIGGIWELDSER
-179 DDFTNNFGNADPN
+179 FTKNFGNVDPHK
-192 TYSIVTA
+192 YSIVTA

-214 SKYLQRGKDAGD
+214 SKYLQRGKDPD
-226 DEGQWK
+226 DTGGQWK

-244 EGSSEDVYREA
+244 EGSSEDVYHEA

-336 VNREGTISN
+336 VDKEGTISN
-345 LKDLNLAQKF
+345 LKDLNLAKK
-355 ANGWNSIKIGAL
+355 AGNWTSILIGAL
-367 DDNDD
+367 ENDGDDK
-372 DDTNYIIR
+372 NYIIKAQPR
-380 AYHDTNNNTGH
+380 DGESLGK
-391 VSLLSDSIAQFH
+391 VSLLGDDIVSLSGYASKDNYMPYPNRRKASSDRVVIL
-403 SYGSDVYNIDG
+403 N
-414 DNVADN
+414 N
-420 DDRIVFVDGGWK
+420 GWK
-432 RLGTTNAD
+432 TD
-440 ELVEEPKYYN
+440 ENLQYIDEPQYN
-450 KPYFPMR
+450 SEPSFPMR
-457 IGSNV
+457 VGANAKYQGI
-462 KADGL
+462 
-467 LAAGQI
+467 LAAGQL

-492 TEKWLNVDTY
+492 NEKWLNVNQY
-502 GITIKDVDRHYD
+502 GVTMADIHHENNGDYD
-514 GEDYVSTGTYGSF
+514 PQGTYASF
-527 NNNGILLRVSDDKGD
+527 NQAGILLRADNGSHPVSDD
-542 TRGITDEDKGTLGTS
+542 DKG
-557 GGRDTSE
+557 GGANYKVGGQNTSE
-564 HEIQFN
+564 HAIQLN

-580 TTLSNVAELFADNT
+580 KTLSNVAELFADNT
-594 DIRGKKIARISG
+594 DIRGKEIARVSG
-606 QGTIIQAKSKIR
+606 QGTIIQAKSEIR
-618 DWKDDYDSS
+618 EWKDDYDSI
-627 WEDETQ
+627 WKDETQ

-649 DMQIRIHTVGHDS
+649 DMQIRIHTVGHDDT
-662 SRDNYAAVE
+662 RENYAAVE

-702 NFRIARTQGGRSF
+702 NFRIARTQGGRNF

-722 GNDYDDVEDLFD
+722 GNDHDDVEDLFD

-742 RRDSGSNSNKNINLE
+742 RRDSGSKSNENIDLE

-804 KYMNEETIK
+804 KYKNEETIK
-813 PDNNYSADNNDSA
+813 PDNNYSANNNDRA

-886 TTHSTKNAYE
+886 TTPSTKNAYE

-934 EKNYNITVSR
+934 KNYNITVNR

-1003 TISEQY
+1003 TISEEY
-1009 NKEHTG
+1009 NKDHTG
-1015 EKGELKFNGYVKIV
+1015 EKGELVFNGYVKIV

-1054 STERAWASPFL
+1054 SNKRAWASPFL

-1073 PPGYGRVITLSP
+1073 PPGYGRVITISP

-1101 FYDDP
+1101 AMNDA
-1106 LSTNNASTG
+1106 LSTEFSNKAEQG
-1115 KTGIKNVAK
+1115 QDGPF

-1129 MPVNNAN
+1129 MPTNNYN

-1145 EYAKTNVALDG
+1145 EYAKANVALDG

-1218 PLVKGMETSLET
+1218 PLVQGKPTSLET
-1230 EPSKLNGEYV
+1230 EASDLNGEYV

-1255 YSAFTGNDNSGFYWN
+1255 YSAFTGNNNSGFYWN